1 MGATAGRNGPIITNG
16 GRPFQIS
23 DDPSASM
30 RAGRFFLVWGWL
42 RRSRPIKGSRCQ
54 PIKVLMT
61 DRFNRWWPLRLTWT
75 DTHDQHSEHAS
86 PQVEPIRIHSQ
97 AACRPLALRPTS
109 RPVLVLSWQWYA
121 KAHLTPM
128 RSHTST
134 QTTAVQCGGRPSV
147 LTVPKGPLGFVV
159 TSERVALAVGVAVAP
174 DAGRRLLS
182 FSRSAFFGRRSLPP
196 CLTQVVF
203 NPP

>member
-1 MGATAGRNGPIITNG
+1 MGYKAGRSGPINTDG

-30 RAGRFFLVWGWL
+30 RAGLFFVRGW
-42 RRSRPIKGSRCQ
+42 RGRSRPIKGSRCQ

-86 PQVEPIRIHSQ
+86 PQVEPIRTHSTAVFQ
-97 AACRPLALRPTS
+97 PLASARIFVA
-109 RPVLVLSWQWYA
+109 VLVLSWLWSA
-121 KAHLTPM
+121 KEPTTPTQ
-128 RSHTST
+128 SHGLT

-147 LTVPKGPLGFVV
+147 PTVPTVTLGFVA

-174 DAGRRLLS
+174 NAGRRLLS
-182 FSRSAFFGRRSLPP
+182 FSRAAFFGRRSLPP

>member
-1 MGATAGRNGPIITNG
+1 MGYKAGRIGPIITDG

-30 RAGRFFLVWGWL
+30 RAGLFLVWGWL

-75 DTHDQHSEHAS
+75 DTHDLHTEHAS
-86 PQVEPIRIHSQ
+86 PQVEPIRTRSQ
-97 AACRPLALRPTS
+97 AVSQPLAFAPIFRV
-109 RPVLVLSWQWYA
+109 VLVQSWQWYA
-121 KAHLTPM
+121 KAHLTPTQ
-128 RSHTST
+128 SPTST
-134 QTTAVQCGGRPSV
+134 QTTAVQCGERPSV
-147 LTVPKGPLGFVV
+147 PTVPKGPLGFVV